1 MTTMD
6 SPSALPLDQLSPHP
20 DNPRLQLREDVVARL
35 AAEIERNGYG
45 SEHAVLVRPHGA
57 GWQLVSGHH
66 RAEAARRAGLTEIP
80 AWVRQMDDDEAFM
93 QLVLGNTQ
101 GELSPLE
108 IGTHALR
115 AVPLQQ
121 GKAGGG
127 LTAYAKR
134 IGWTGEYV
142 GQLRSAAEVLV
153 SLPNLS
159 LEVADKAKHLYEI
172 SKAPRPLWPML
183 VGLMLD
189 RGWTVADTQHYVST
203 VREFDIPERWS
214 WWLPLSAVVERFL
227 LTREFSPATVTKMVK
242 AADQVVEWI
251 DANAHE
257 PGGAHGEFRAWLI
270 DKGPDAWAPREIAGY
285 LARLIAS
292 QFVVEGWHQGDWR
305 EHVGKLDDG
314 TVALLLT
321 DPPYGMGYQ
330 SDYRLDRRKERKHKT
345 IAADASD
352 ADAAAE
358 LLDMLQAFAPKLA
371 ADAHVLVF
379 CGAANEPDMREVI
392 TKAGYSLR
400 SYLVWDKQ
408 RTGMGDPTTTFAPAH
423 ERILHAVK
431 GSPPLYER
439 APDLLSFMRC
449 DSTRHPTEKPEDLL
463 RRLIEATTVE
473 GQVVADPF
481 GGVASTLAAAK
492 ASGRRWFGCE
502 IDEGYWRVGEER
514 LLA

>member
-1 MTTMD
+1 MD

-101 GELSPLE
+101 GELAALE
-108 IGTHALR
+108 FGLHAL
-115 AVPLQQ
+115 
-121 GKAGGG
+121 G
-127 LTAYAKR
+127 AKR
-134 IGWTGEYV
+134 WHSASLSMKSYAERV
-142 GQLRSAAEVLV
+142 GLSPQYLSEMRKAAEVATVMIENTTLERSVFDLV
-153 SLPNLS
+153 
-159 LEVADKAKHLYEI
+159 EKAKHLYEI

-257 PGGAHGEFRAWLI
+257 PDGAHGEFRAWLI

-352 ADAAAE
+352 ADAAFMRDSQVPIALSAFETRLENAAWRSRPSWAVIATDDKAFDQRMLRAMAE
-358 LLDMLQAFAPKLA
+358 RI
-371 ADAHVLVF
+371 
-379 CGAANEPDMREVI
+379 GAAITEV
-392 TKAGYSLR
+392 KAS
-400 SYLVWDKQ
+400 
-408 RTGMGDPTTTFAPAH
+408 
-423 ERILHAVK
+423 HAV
-431 GSPPLYER
+431 
-439 APDLLSFMRC
+439 FMTQ
-449 DSTRHPTEKPEDLL
+449 SK
-463 RRLIEATTVE
+463 
-473 GQVVADPF
+473 VVADTIDE
-481 GGVASTLAAAK
+481 AARSAAA
-492 ASGRRWFGCE
+492 ATR
-502 IDEGYWRVGEER
+502 
-514 LLA
+514 